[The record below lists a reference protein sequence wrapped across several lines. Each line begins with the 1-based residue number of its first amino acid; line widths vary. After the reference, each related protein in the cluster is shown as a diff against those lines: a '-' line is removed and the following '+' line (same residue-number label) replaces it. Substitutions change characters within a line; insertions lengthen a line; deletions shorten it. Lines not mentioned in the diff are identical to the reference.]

1 MGMKNFYQDGPRLT
15 NTYRADETLQKFLKK
30 VLPVEAQNKALPHL
44 EHLGERAVTD
54 MLEWANEAE
63 SQPPQHIPFDPWGRR
78 IDEIKTSNGW
88 KQLEKVAAE
97 EGIVATAY
105 ERKFGAFSRVYQ
117 MALLYLYSPSSAIC
131 SCPLAMT
138 DGAARALELYA
149 PSEIK
154 DRALPHLLSRD
165 SKNFWTAGQW
175 MTERTGGSDVSG
187 TSTDAHAYS
196 GTSSFGATHALHGT
210 KWFTSA
216 TTSQMAL
223 TLARPDGAP
232 AGSRGLSLFY
242 LELRNK
248 EGKLNDIQIHRL
260 KDKLGTKALPTA
272 ELSLQGTPAR
282 IIGGEGEGVKRIASV
297 LNITRIYNS
306 TCALG
311 HMRRALDLATDYSK
325 KRKAFGK
332 FLIDHPLH
340 RVTLQSLENDFRHSF
355 AFCMFVAHLLG
366 KEEVGE
372 ASASE
377 KILLR
382 TLTPI
387 VKLYTAKK
395 AIQISSEVVEM
406 FGGAG
411 YIEDTGLPR
420 LLRDAQVFSIWEGTT
435 NVLSLDMLRAFEKEQ
450 ALPILLEYFKNCSAM
465 KASHPVFT
473 EKWNVLQ
480 KTLAQLSKGAPE
492 EWEIN
497 ARSLAF
503 MVGDLMGEN
512 LLHEYSL

>member
-1 MGMKNFYQDGPRLT
+1 MKNFYQEGPVLT
-15 NTYRADETLQKFLKK
+15 NTFRSDETLQKVLKK
-30 VLPVEAQNKALPHL
+30 LLPEEAQKTALPHL
-44 EHLGERAVTD
+44 EHLGERAATD
-54 MLEWANEAE
+54 MLEWAQEAE
-63 SQPPQHIPFDPWGRR
+63 ANPPRHIPFDPWGRR
-78 IDEIKTSNGW
+78 IDEIATSNGW
-88 KQLEKVAAE
+88 KELEKVAAE

-105 ERKFGAFSRVYQ
+105 NRKLGALSRVYQ
-117 MALLYLYSPSSAIC
+117 MSLLYLYSPSSAIF

-149 PSEIK
+149 PEDLK
-154 DRALPHLLSRD
+154 NRALPHLLSR
-165 SKNFWTAGQW
+165 NANEFWTAGQW

-187 TSTDAHAYS
+187 TSTDAQLFA
-196 GTSSFGATHALHGT
+196 GSSPFGATHALHGT

-223 TLARPDGAP
+223 TLARPEGAP
-232 AGSRGLSLFY
+232 AGSKGLSLFY
-242 LELRNK
+242 LELRNDQQQ
-248 EGKLNDIQIHRL
+248 LNNIQIHRL

-282 IIGGEGEGVKRIASV
+282 IIGGEGEGIKRIASV

-306 TCALG
+306 ICAVG

-332 FLIDHPLH
+332 ILMDHPLH
-340 RVTLQSLENDFRHSF
+340 RVTLAELEEDFRRCF
-355 AFCMFVAHLLG
+355 TFCMFVSHLLG

-372 ASASE
+372 ISASQ
-377 KILLR
+377 KVLLR
-382 TLTPI
+382 ALTPI
-387 VKLYTAKK
+387 LKLYTAKK

-411 YIEDTGLPR
+411 YVEDTGLPR

-450 ALPILLEYFKNCSAM
+450 ALPVLMEYFKNC
-465 KASHPVFT
+465 KAQKDNHPTFS
-473 EKWNVLQ
+473 EKFIHLQ
-480 KTLAQLSKGAPE
+480 NTLSKLSKGSPE
-492 EWEIN
+492 EWETH
-497 ARSLAF
+497 ARKLAF
-503 MVGDLMGEN
+503 AVADLISEN
-512 LLHEYSL
+512 LMHEYSV